1 MQSHVK
7 TQWSPEV
14 WLNVKTLEMEMAG
27 ESPGN
32 CGQLYLQNL
41 TGRGVCGHGVP
52 TVLWVLTYK
61 DGSFIYTTAS
71 ERKRRAWGK
80 FWGWERCS
88 LTGLWWGR
96 HRCRHMSKLIRL
108 HVGNT
113 CSRFYIDHASK
124 NNARSQMTASDYG
137 WTPAIHKQRDPCC
150 GQERSTPP
158 MWSAQLG
165 ERRDRPRRHANP
177 LPFFRVTPFLL
188 SPFHFTDLFPTSPQ
202 EKLVVSKLV
211 DAGKL
216 DNQAWPTLW
225 YMSHRLWA
233 NAKN

>member
-1 MQSHVK
+1 MWKHSDLQSK
-7 TQWSPEV
+7 SGSMSRPWKQKWRQ
-14 WLNVKTLEMEMAG
+14 AG

-61 DGSFIYTTAS
+61 DGSFIYTAAS

-80 FWGWERCS
+80 FWGWELCS

-96 HRCRHMSKLIRL
+96 HQCRHMPKLIRL
-108 HVGNT
+108 HVWNT

-137 WTPAIHKQRDPCC
+137 WTPAVHKQKEIRAVVRREARLPVI
-150 GQERSTPP
+150 STAR
-158 MWSAQLG
+158 WREG
-165 ERRDRPRRHANP
+165 
-177 LPFFRVTPFLL
+177 
-188 SPFHFTDLFPTSPQ
+188 
-202 EKLVVSKLV
+202 
-211 DAGKL
+211 
-216 DNQAWPTLW
+216 
-225 YMSHRLWA
+225 
-233 NAKN
+233 